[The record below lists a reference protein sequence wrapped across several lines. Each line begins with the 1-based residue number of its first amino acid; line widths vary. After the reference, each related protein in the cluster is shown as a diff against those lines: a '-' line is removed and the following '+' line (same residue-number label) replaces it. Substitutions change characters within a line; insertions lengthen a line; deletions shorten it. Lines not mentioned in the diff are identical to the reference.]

1 MNKFILLITLNY
13 IKNFFKERNN
23 SVPGRISIFSIAV
36 SVFSLIIVLSVMKGF
51 EVKVK
56 DKILRSFPHIIIKT
70 EEDLNLKN
78 IEGIKSTERT
88 SEDYAALLARN
99 NFNLIQVKGFED
111 SADPLMNIARI
122 RKDYYPIL
130 IGKDFAIKFGLQ
142 KNSKIEIMAANFSN
156 KKLDIKK
163 VKLYIAAID
172 DSKLGQIDRIYI
184 NNKHKDLL
192 GLTRGTFIEINLEE
206 PYRSKEISKQI
217 VLAYPSLKF
226 KVIDWQTMN
235 SSFFSLM
242 KLERLSISIFLMF
255 LIILSATNIYS
266 NIVSFIVEKKNEI
279 GTLTLLGASKK
290 NLVTVFT
297 LVGLFLGLVG
307 TLIGCIL
314 SGITIYIIINTG
326 VVDSLAIDIS
336 FYQIE
341 GFPILY
347 SIEYFI
353 YISLFSL
360 IAVLLSSFIPSYLIL
375 NKDLE
380 SLIRRKY

>member
-217 VLAYPSLKF
+217 ALAYPSLKF

-242 KLERLSISIFLMF
+242 KLERLLISMFLMF

>member
-1 MNKFILLITLNY
+1 
-13 IKNFFKERNN
+13 
-23 SVPGRISIFSIAV
+23 
-36 SVFSLIIVLSVMKGF
+36 
-51 EVKVK
+51 
-56 DKILRSFPHIIIKT
+56 
-70 EEDLNLKN
+70 
-78 IEGIKSTERT
+78 
-88 SEDYAALLARN
+88 
-99 NFNLIQVKGFED
+99 
-111 SADPLMNIARI
+111 MNIARI

>member
-242 KLERLSISIFLMF
+242 KLERLSISMFLMF

>member
-206 PYRSKEISKQI
+206 PYRSKEISKQT

-242 KLERLSISIFLMF
+242 KLERLSISMFLMF